1 MDKGNSAIPAYRRQ
15 VYSEWPTF
23 LRMTTDLNFSNL
35 TLGLHNPIPS
45 VSPQFDGHHPLIA
58 IRITKLESDLP
69 VKLNGY
75 EI

>member
-1 MDKGNSAIPAYRRQ
+1 MLKRASRVRK
-15 VYSEWPTF
+15 PTASWV
-23 LRMTTDLNFSNL
+23 TTNLNFSSL
-35 TLGLHNPIPS
+35 TPILHNPISS
-45 VSPQFDGHHPLIA
+45 VSRQFDGHHPLIA